1 MVGDYVYIQ
10 NYAKRGTL
18 AISSS
23 VFDEIVSIAIENIKG
38 VKIKKQE
45 KILFFLPKPV
55 KCVIKNGRVFCDIE
69 VIISKDFIVND
80 VCVKI
85 QEEVADAITCMTEFV
100 PFQINIKVLGIE

>member
-45 KILFFLPKPV
+45 KILFK
-55 KCVIKNGRVFCDIE
+55 K
-69 VIISKDFIVND
+69 
-80 VCVKI
+80 
-85 QEEVADAITCMTEFV
+85 
-100 PFQINIKVLGIE
+100 

>member
-1 MVGDYVYIQ
+1 MGDYVYIQ
-10 NYAKRGTL
+10 NYAKRGNL

-45 KILFFLPKPV
+45 KFLFFLHKPV
-55 KCVIKNGRVFCDIE
+55 HCLIRNGKILCDIE
-69 VIISKDFIVND
+69 VIISQDFIVND

-85 QEEVADAITCMTEFV
+85 QEEVADAIMSMTEFV
-100 PFQINIKVLGIE
+100 PFQINIKVVGNE